1 MNLKRMIYLV
11 LGFICL
17 GAGCVGVVLPLLPS
31 FPFFVGTAFFF
42 AKSSDRLHRWF
53 RGTSLYKEHLEP
65 FLNKKGMTV
74 QTKIRII
81 VMVTILMTFGVY
93 HDEKRADRQDHSRG
107 RLARAYRILRF
118 RRQEIRKGSGPGNPP
133 FPARNVKAPNVLRPA
148 AVRNVFF

>member
-1 MNLKRMIYLV
+1 MNLKRTIYLV

-81 VMVTILMTFGVY
+81 VMVTILMTFGFIMMKNVPI
-93 HDEKRADRQDHSRG
+93 G
-107 RLARAYRILRF
+107 RIIL
-118 RRQEIRKGSGPGNPP
+118 
-133 FPARNVKAPNVLRPA
+133 A
-148 AVRNVFF
+148 AVWLGHIVYFVFGVRNFEKKPLAEIPRSQSET

>member
-81 VMVTILMTFGVY
+81 VMVTILMTFGFIMMKNVPIGRIILATVWLGHIVY
-93 HDEKRADRQDHSRG
+93 FVFGVRKFEKDPVPESPRSQP
-107 RLARAYRILRF
+107 
-118 RRQEIRKGSGPGNPP
+118 ET
-133 FPARNVKAPNVLRPA
+133 
-148 AVRNVFF
+148 